1 MESSRL
7 VFLIEMFRIK
17 ILSSNYQII
26 RRRKGKKKKK
36 KPHPSSYF
44 ISSIPQLSAGSAVT
58 VSFCFSC
65 LS

>member
-36 KPHPSSYF
+36 PHPSSYF

>member
-26 RRRKGKKKKK
+26 RRRKGEKKKNLI
-36 KPHPSSYF
+36 PHISFLLFLSS
-44 ISSIPQLSAGSAVT
+44 QLAV
-58 VSFCFSC
+58 
-65 LS
+65 L